1 RAGEMCSDPFE
12 VIVVDNAS
20 TDNTAKI
27 VEEIASR
34 DARVQLISHP
44 ENRLYAA
51 SCYTATKAAKGDR
64 IFILDSNGQH
74 PPEDIWKF
82 DAKLAEGYDIVFGWR
97 THRAEPTTRLAM
109 SRLLWWLTHHY
120 VGFDLHDINCGIRG
134 FDPGYAD
141 RLESR
146 NGGNFVNPELLVRA
160 RLGGFRTGEVTVVE
174 ESRKAG
180 VSSHDFG
187 RLWRIFQTVRAYLV
201 QLSRELSGQTARSP
215 TGPGT

>member
-1 RAGEMCSDPFE
+1 GARRMGAAHTVASWRRTNGTLVEGRGRPPPMMRTIALPAYNEAAYIAEMVGRALRAGEMCSDPFE

-82 DAKLAEGYDIVFGWR
+82 DA
-97 THRAEPTTRLAM
+97 
-109 SRLLWWLTHHY
+109 
-120 VGFDLHDINCGIRG
+120 
-134 FDPGYAD
+134 
-141 RLESR
+141 
-146 NGGNFVNPELLVRA
+146 
-160 RLGGFRTGEVTVVE
+160 
-174 ESRKAG
+174 
-180 VSSHDFG
+180 
-187 RLWRIFQTVRAYLV
+187 
-201 QLSRELSGQTARSP
+201 
-215 TGPGT
+215 